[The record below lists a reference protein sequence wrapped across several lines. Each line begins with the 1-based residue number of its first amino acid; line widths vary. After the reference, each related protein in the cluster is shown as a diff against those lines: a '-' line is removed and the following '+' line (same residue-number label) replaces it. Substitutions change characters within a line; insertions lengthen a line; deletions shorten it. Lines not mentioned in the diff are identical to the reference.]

1 MRMKKKDV
9 AVFIEEME
17 EIGDVWTP
25 EQVEDVYG
33 DSTLEE
39 ALADRKASIRSFFDI
54 IGKVISKD

>member
-1 MRMKKKDV
+1 MKKNDID
-9 AVFIEEME
+9 AFIEEME

-39 ALADRKASIRSFFDI
+39 ALADRKSSMGTFFDI
-54 IGKVISKD
+54 IAKVINRK

>member
-1 MRMKKKDV
+1 MKKKDV

-17 EIGDVWTP
+17 AIGDDWTP

-39 ALADRKASIRSFFDI
+39 ALEDRKSALGTFFDI
-54 IGKVISKD
+54 IGKVINSK

>member
-1 MRMKKKDV
+1 MKKKDV

-17 EIGDVWTP
+17 EIGDDWTP

-39 ALADRKASIRSFFDI
+39 ALADRKSALGTFFDI
-54 IGKVISKD
+54 IGKVINSK